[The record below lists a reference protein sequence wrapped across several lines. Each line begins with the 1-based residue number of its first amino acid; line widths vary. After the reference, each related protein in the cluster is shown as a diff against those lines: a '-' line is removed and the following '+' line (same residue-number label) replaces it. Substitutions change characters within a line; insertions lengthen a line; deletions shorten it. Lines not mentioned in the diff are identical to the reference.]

1 MDPMGRYLVETIV
14 LLVVMCALAIV
25 VLFVARR
32 AGLGAARGPIQLI
45 GQLPLDP
52 RRSVYLVQIAS
63 KVLVVG
69 VAEGGMTKLGE
80 LDESDLP
87 PTPPAPS
94 KSFRDVF
101 ARVMGRQP
109 HAEAIAKPGA
119 EADGS

>member
-32 AGLGAARGPIQLI
+32 AGLGAARGPIRLV

-52 RRSVYLVQIAS
+52 RRSVYLVQVAS
-63 KVLVVG
+63 KVMVVG

-80 LDESDLP
+80 LDDGDLP
-87 PTPPAPS
+87 PTLPPPS
-94 KSFRDVF
+94 SSFRDVF
-101 ARVMGRQP
+101 ARVMGRQKGP
-109 HAEAIAKPGA
+109 D
-119 EADGS
+119 DGS

>member
-1 MDPMGRYLVETIV
+1 MGRYLVETIV

-32 AGLGAARGPIQLI
+32 AGLGVARGPIRLV

-52 RRSVYLVQIAS
+52 RRSVYLVQIAT

-80 LDESDLP
+80 LDESELP
-87 PTPPAPS
+87 PTSLAPPNT
-94 KSFRDVF
+94 FRDVL
-101 ARVMGRQP
+101 ARTLGR
-109 HAEAIAKPGA
+109 AKDVS
-119 EADGS
+119 DGS

>member
-1 MDPMGRYLVETIV
+1 MGRYLVETIV

-32 AGLGAARGPIQLI
+32 AGLGAARGPIRLV

-52 RRSVYLVQIAS
+52 RRSVYLVQVAS

-80 LDESDLP
+80 LDDSELP
-87 PTPPAPS
+87 AAPLPS
-94 KSFRDVF
+94 SHSFRDVL
-101 ARVMGRQP
+101 ARVVGRQKVP
-109 HAEAIAKPGA
+109 V
-119 EADGS
+119 DGS